1 MFELKDLYQEVIVD
15 HNRNPHNFGE
25 LADADRTVEGYNP
38 LCGDKL
44 NLYVKFDG
52 DRIGEVK
59 FDGSGCAISVA
70 SASLMTDIL
79 KGKTREEAD
88 ALFNDFHELLT
99 AKEIPADSDKL
110 DKLAALAGVR
120 DYPSR
125 IKCAT
130 LCWHT
135 LHSALSGE
143 AETVTT
149 E

>member
-25 LADADRTVEGYNP
+25 LTDADRVVEGYNP

-70 SASLMTDIL
+70 SASLMTDTL

-88 ALFNDFHELLT
+88 ALFNDFHDLLT

>member
-15 HNRNPHNFGE
+15 HNRNPRNFGE

-52 DRIGEVK
+52 DRIDDVK

-70 SASLMTDIL
+70 SASLMTDAL

-135 LHSALSGE
+135 LHSAMAGE
-143 AETVTT
+143 AQTVTT

>member
-25 LADADRTVEGYNP
+25 MTDADRMVEGYNP

-70 SASLMTDIL
+70 SASLMTDTL

-88 ALFNDFHELLT
+88 ALFNDFHDLLT

>member
-15 HNRNPHNFGE
+15 HNRNPRNFGE

-70 SASLMTDIL
+70 SASLMTDAL